1 MIRARLLL
9 FVKTGIFWML
19 FFLLSRTFFLLYNWE
34 HTFQLP
40 LKDIAGSI
48 LHGLKLDSSLTGY
61 LLFFLALILA
71 LSTFASGK
79 LIKPIVKTYQWIF
92 LLLFTLLTVVDA
104 ELYKNWGFRID
115 NTVLLYLKT
124 PKESLASTQ
133 LWLIVLLIIVF
144 AVLSYFSIKIYQK
157 YIGASAKKI
166 LPAKWYNFPLFLLL
180 AGVMIIPIRG
190 GLGIAPIN
198 VGAVFFSKQDFA
210 NHAAVNVGWN
220 FGKSLTEMNQIELPE
235 FYEQQEAKNTVQ
247 QLLASNGGNKQQ
259 FLRNDSASVLII
271 ILESFTGKVIAPLG
285 GNTLATPNF
294 TALAEEGVLFDRIFA
309 TGDRSDKGIVGIL
322 SGYPAQPTTSII
334 KYTSKSEK
342 LPQLSR
348 FFKAHNYQS
357 AFYYGGDINFANMN
371 SYFVSGAYDKLVT
384 QNNFDVSQ
392 RTTKWGVHD
401 HWVFEKLQKDLSQ
414 TKQPF
419 FTVMF
424 TLSSHDPFDVPH
436 KSNFTGS
443 DWDNRY
449 LNAIHYTDSCL
460 GAFIETAK
468 KSDWWENTLVVL
480 VADHGSKYQQLAYS
494 SPEKFHIP
502 MLWLGGVLNQT
513 DTVISSTCSQIDIP
527 VMISNQLNKNYS
539 GAYFAKD
546 VLSGQEPFAYYAFNN
561 GFGFLND
568 STHFVWDLDLG
579 DFILN
584 KEVSSQVSKQGKS
597 FVQEVLIDFSNK

>member
-1 MIRARLLL
+1 MIWARLWLII
-9 FVKTGIFWML
+9 KTGIFWML
-19 FFLLSRTFFLLYNWE
+19 FFLFSRVFFLLYNWE
-34 HTFQLP
+34 LTFQLP
-40 LKDIAGSI
+40 FAEITSTQLY
-48 LHGLKLDSSLTGY
+48 GLKLDSSLTGY
-61 LLFFLALILA
+61 LLFFLALMLA
-71 LSTFASGK
+71 LSTSASGK
-79 LIKPIVKTYQWIF
+79 HIAPIVKIYQWIYI
-92 LLLFTLLTVVDA
+92 LLFTLLTVVDA

-115 NTVLLYLKT
+115 STVLFYLKT

-133 LWLIVLLIIVF
+133 LWLIVLLVLVF
-144 AVLSYFSIKIYQK
+144 AVLSWTAIKIYQK
-157 YIGASAKKI
+157 YIGASVKKI
-166 LPAKWYNFPLFLLL
+166 IPAKWYYFPVFLLV
-180 AGVMIIPIRG
+180 AGAMIIPIRG

-198 VGAVFFSKQDFA
+198 VGAVFFSKQGFA

-220 FGKSLTEMNQIELPE
+220 FGKSLTEMNQIELPG
-235 FYEQQEAKNTVQ
+235 FYEQQEAKTAVE
-247 QLLASNGGNKQQ
+247 QLLASNNGVNQQ

-285 GNTLATPNF
+285 GNKLATPNF
-294 TALAEEGVLFDRIFA
+294 TALAKEGVLFDRMYA

-322 SGYPAQPTTSII
+322 SGYPAQPSTSII

-348 FFKAHNYQS
+348 FFKDYDYQT

-371 SYFVSGAYDKLVT
+371 SYFVSGAYDNLVT
-384 QNNFDVSQ
+384 QNNFEVNQ

-401 HWVFEKLQKDLSQ
+401 HWVFERLQKDLSQ
-414 TKQPF
+414 IKQPF

-436 KSNFTGS
+436 KSIFTGF

-460 GAFIETAK
+460 GDFVESAK
-468 KSDWWENTLVVL
+468 KTDWWENTLVVL
-480 VADHGSKYQQLAYS
+480 IADHGSKYQQVAYS

-502 MLWLGGVLNQT
+502 MLWLGGALKQN

-527 VMISNQLNKNYS
+527 VMICSQLNKNYS

-561 GFGFLND
+561 GFGFVND
-568 STHFVWDLDLG
+568 TTHFVWDLDLG
-579 DFILN
+579 DFISN
-584 KEVSSQVSKQGKS
+584 KNVSPQVSKQGKS
-597 FVQEVLIDFSNK
+597 YLQEVLVDFSNK

>member
-9 FVKTGIFWML
+9 LLKTGIFWML
-19 FFLLSRTFFLLYNWE
+19 FFLLSRVFFLLYNWE
-34 HTFQLP
+34 LTLQMPFE
-40 LKDIAGSI
+40 DIAGSI
-48 LHGLKLDSSLTGY
+48 LYGLKLDSSLTGY
-61 LLFFLALILA
+61 LLFFLALILVGTTTA
-71 LSTFASGK
+71 KGK
-79 LIKPIVKTYQWIF
+79 LISTVVKSYQWIF
-92 LLLFTLLTVVDA
+92 ILLFTLLTVVDA

-115 NTVLLYLKT
+115 NTVLFYLKT
-124 PKESLASTQ
+124 PKESLASTPF
-133 LWLIVLLIIVF
+133 WLVVLLIIAF
-144 AVLSYFSIKIYQK
+144 AVLSYSAIRVYKK
-157 YIGASAKKI
+157 YVGALEKNI
-166 LPAKWYNFPLFLLL
+166 IPAKWYFFPVFLLA
-180 AGVMIIPIRG
+180 AGIMIIPIRG

-198 VGAVFFSKQDFA
+198 VGAVFFSKQGFA
-210 NHAAVNVGWN
+210 NHAAINVGWN
-220 FGKSLTEMNQIELPE
+220 FGKSLTEMNQIELPG
-235 FYEQQEAKNTVQ
+235 FYEHQEAKTTVH
-247 QLLASNGGNKQQ
+247 QLIASNGTAKQT
-259 FLRNDSASVLII
+259 FLQNDSASVLII

-294 TALAEEGVLFDRIFA
+294 TKLASEGILFDRMYA

-348 FFKAHNYQS
+348 FFKAYNYHT

-384 QNNFDVSQ
+384 QNNFEVKQ

-401 HWVFEKLQKDLSQ
+401 HWLFEKLQKDLSQ

-436 KSNFTGS
+436 KSIFTGS

-468 KSDWWENTLVVL
+468 KSSWWENTLVVL
-480 VADHGSKYQQLAYS
+480 VADHGAKYEQVAYS
-494 SPEKFHIP
+494 SPEKFHVP
-502 MLWLGGVLNQT
+502 MLWLGGALTQS
-513 DTVISSTCSQIDIP
+513 DTVISSTCSQVDIP
-527 VMISNQLNKNYS
+527 LMISNQLNKNYL
-539 GAYFAKD
+539 GANFAKD
-546 VLSGQEPFAYYAFNN
+546 ILAGQEPFAYYAFNN
-561 GFGFLND
+561 GFGFVND
-568 STHFVWDLDLG
+568 STYFVWDLDLG
-579 DFILN
+579 NFISK

-597 FVQEVLIDFSNK
+597 YLQEVLVDFSNK

>member
-9 FVKTGIFWML
+9 LVKTGIFWLL
-19 FFLLSRTFFLLYNWE
+19 FFLLSRVFFLLYNWE
-34 HTFQLP
+34 LTVQLP
-40 LKDIAGSI
+40 FEDILGSM
-48 LHGLKLDSSLTGY
+48 LYGLKLDSSLTGY
-61 LLFFLALILA
+61 LLFFLALILVITTTA
-71 LSTFASGK
+71 TGK
-79 LIKPIVKTYQWIF
+79 LISPIVKSYQWIF
-92 LLLFTLLTVVDA
+92 ILLFTLLTVVDA

-115 NTVLLYLKT
+115 NTVLFYLKT

-133 LWLIVLLIIVF
+133 IWLIVLLIIVF
-144 AVLSYFSIKIYQK
+144 AVLSYSAIKVYQK
-157 YIGASAKKI
+157 YVGASVKKI
-166 LPAKWYNFPLFLLL
+166 IPAKWYFFPVFLLA

-190 GLGIAPIN
+190 GFGIAPIN
-198 VGAVFFSKQDFA
+198 VGAVFFSKLGFA

-220 FGKSLTEMNQIELPE
+220 FGKSLTEMNQIELPG
-235 FYEQQEAKNTVQ
+235 FYEQQEAQNTVH
-247 QLLASNGGNKQQ
+247 QLLASNGDDKQS

-294 TALAEEGVLFDRIFA
+294 TTLANDGVLFDRMYA

-348 FFKAHNYQS
+348 FFKEFNYQT

-371 SYFVSGAYDKLVT
+371 SYFISGAYDELIT
-384 QNNFDVSQ
+384 QNNFEESL

-401 HWVFEKLQKDLSQ
+401 HWVFDKLQKDLSQ

-419 FTVMF
+419 FKVMF

-443 DWDNRY
+443 DWDSRY

-460 GAFIETAK
+460 GAFIASAK
-468 KSDWWENTLVVL
+468 KTHWWKNTLVVL
-480 VADHGSKYQQLAYS
+480 VADHGSKYQQVAYS

-502 MLWLGGVLNQT
+502 MLWLGGALKQT
-513 DTVISSTCSQIDIP
+513 DTVISSTCSQVDIP
-527 VMISNQLNKNYS
+527 LMISNQLNKNYS
-539 GAYFAKD
+539 GTNFAKD

-561 GFGFLND
+561 GFGFVND
-568 STHFVWDLDLG
+568 STYFVWDLDLG
-579 DFILN
+579 DFISN
-584 KEVSSQVSKQGKS
+584 KDVSPQVSKQGKS
-597 FVQEVLIDFSNK
+597 YLQEVLVDFSNK